1 VEDASVFYP
10 AIVTPDDGA
19 YVVTFPDAPGCV
31 TQVDTVEQVVPMAT
45 EALAG
50 WLEATLDAGD
60 SVATPQVARRA
71 PRGSRRVLVPVVP
84 TALALRILLREAR
97 AEEGLTQAELARRLG
112 TSAQAVRKLERS
124 GANPTLEIL
133 DRVASAL
140 NWTPVVGLMRERE
153 VAPYGVAG
161 AGGAHASIRKFAQV
175 SRSVGARRR

>member
-1 VEDASVFYP
+1 VFYP

-97 AEEGLTQAELARRLG
+97 AEEG
-112 TSAQAVRKLERS
+112 
-124 GANPTLEIL
+124 
-133 DRVASAL
+133 
-140 NWTPVVGLMRERE
+140 
-153 VAPYGVAG
+153 
-161 AGGAHASIRKFAQV
+161 
-175 SRSVGARRR
+175 